1 MDKLVKTSLMV
12 LFLTCSTILSAQTG
26 KTTLKIVHYNVGVF
40 SKEIENSIPM
50 IAGMMKELDADV
62 ISLNEL
68 DSCNLRHDTYQL
80 RDFAEEMGG
89 WDYRFVN
96 ALPYKG
102 GAYGVGVC
110 SRDRIISS
118 GEIHLDRYDGSE
130 TRACCIVETE
140 KYVLAGE
147 PEKHYGLVIG
157 SDIHSSLPDDEVN
170 WEFPVHPDTKIGK
183 TTRIKP

>member
-26 KTTLKIVHYNVGVF
+26 RTTLKIVHYNVGVF

-80 RDFAEEMGG
+80 RDFAAHLQSSVFKLSKDLIDSIHEEGI
-89 WDYRFVN
+89 V
-96 ALPYKG
+96 
-102 GAYGVGVC
+102 AYT
-110 SRDRIISS
+110 S
-118 GEIHLDRYDGSE
+118 
-130 TRACCIVETE
+130 
-140 KYVLAGE
+140 
-147 PEKHYGLVIG
+147 
-157 SDIHSSLPDDEVN
+157 
-170 WEFPVHPDTKIGK
+170 
-183 TTRIKP
+183 

>member
-102 GAYGVGVC
+102 GPMEWASAPGTG
-110 SRDRIISS
+110 SS
-118 GEIHLDRYDGSE
+118 VPGRYIWTDM
-130 TRACCIVETE
+130 TE
-140 KYVLAGE
+140 ARPAPAASWRLRNM
-147 PEKHYGLVIG
+147 
-157 SDIHSSLPDDEVN
+157 SLQRPI
-170 WEFPVHPDTKIGK
+170 W
-183 TTRIKP
+183 TTRLRGRH